1 MIKSV
6 FFENQNLALF
16 VVCVIFE
23 KVLSIGDLPSSSA
36 MNEKDLNKPAGIWL
50 EYECVF
56 NLSFIPKTNF

>member
-1 MIKSV
+1 
-6 FFENQNLALF
+6 
-16 VVCVIFE
+16 
-23 KVLSIGDLPSSSA
+23 VLSIGDLPSSSA

>member
-36 MNEKDLNKPAGIWL
+36 MNEKDLNKPAGI
-50 EYECVF
+50 
-56 NLSFIPKTNF
+56 